1 MEWPQTPPLQEGKG
15 GIWVLL
21 SPPQVCSTG
30 HQLSVFP
37 CGACEHLTGS
47 HPMVTPVAREIPVVL
62 SNRN

>member
-47 HPMVTPVAREIPVVL
+47 HPMVTPVSGQVRSL
-62 SNRN
+62 WF

>member
-1 MEWPQTPPLQEGKG
+1 MEWPQAAPLQEGKG

>member
-1 MEWPQTPPLQEGKG
+1 MEWPQAAPLQEGKG

-21 SPPQVCSTG
+21 SPPRVCSTG

-47 HPMVTPVAREIPVVL
+47 HPMVTPVSGEIPVVL

>member
-1 MEWPQTPPLQEGKG
+1 MEWPQAAPLQEGKG

-47 HPMVTPVAREIPVVL
+47 HPMVTPVSGQVRSL
-62 SNRN
+62 WF